1 MNKCIVLLI
10 VFSFILGCSTLPDA
24 EAETLFDTETEK
36 IADSLIT
43 HLPIGSNV
51 LVFDMTDLNGVITH
65 FGRYMAEKLHVNMSA
80 LREINIVDRGG
91 IELIMKEQ
99 EFQMSGNIE
108 PASAVKIGS
117 LVGADYTITI

>member
-1 MNKCIVLLI
+1 
-10 VFSFILGCSTLPDA
+10 
-24 EAETLFDTETEK
+24 
-36 IADSLIT
+36 
-43 HLPIGSNV
+43 
-51 LVFDMTDLNGVITH
+51 
-65 FGRYMAEKLHVNMSA
+65 MAEKLHVNMSA